1 MRLEVGARLP
11 RGSRLLLEMPLAMY
25 DAMRERAPV
34 KIGKRRQM
42 VFIPV
47 NPHGLRSLGEMLFPA
62 KSRANLRVL
71 VQIPKEYRHRAYEVY
86 VRQMYKEE
94 EVGRVTWR
102 LTRLERKER
111 AAVKKKTEE

>member
-1 MRLEVGARLP
+1 
-11 RGSRLLLEMPLAMY
+11 MPGRIRSTKA
-25 DAMRERAPV
+25 ATGRFSSSPERASSALAAGQTFQPSAER
-34 KIGKRRQM
+34 I
-42 VFIPV
+42 
-47 NPHGLRSLGEMLFPA
+47 
-62 KSRANLRVL
+62 
-71 VQIPKEYRHRAYEVY
+71 KEYRDRAYEVY